1 MSPRGCRAGPAAD
14 FAFGQSIPATILW
27 ETRPKSNPLEA
38 EMPAAPLIAKKL
50 RAGDSAEA
58 IGKEL
63 DRRAHV
69 YANNV
74 DEARS
79 ASNLNLCD
87 DRWMRADSGVKPV
100 PLELAIE
107 RRIEQLHT
115 KRAVRHDAVKAMGFV
130 ISSNNQLAED
140 EAVSFLR
147 DAADWMANRYGRE
160 NILAASIHLD
170 EDTPHLQLWLC
181 PVIHDKKTSFDR
193 LSAKDLFTP
202 NRVDKK
208 AKRVI
213 SEGTLTKLQKDFY
226 AEVSSGYGFTEPWT
240 VEQRLD
246 DGREYVSQKE
256 YKARKAE
263 ERAIRAKED
272 AERAQRAAEAVRDAE
287 TAKLAEVSAAAEKK
301 ADDLRQLGAA
311 WETAKDLVAE
321 LDQQVAER
329 TAERNA
335 IQVQIDQCKANQGEE
350 HGKLTALQ
358 GEVAEKRS
366 LAADLKTEILV
377 KTAEKVRISDQI
389 ADFSQKAE
397 DAAQRL
403 ECVQGALEEVESIE
417 AAGLVELGRLAKG
430 EGIGERECAAQAENR
445 ALRARLA
452 ALEEEGD
459 GLESRVQ
466 KLEGEK
472 RGLEDENRG
481 LGSYLSRLRGRLGD
495 AWRDLVGAAE
505 RVRNYLFEQVGG
517 LKWVFDALGLESYEG
532 MAPLA
537 DRGYDLGAAEES
549 GQDWEPPAPSH
560 GHHL

>member
-1 MSPRGCRAGPAAD
+1 
-14 FAFGQSIPATILW
+14 
-27 ETRPKSNPLEA
+27 
-38 EMPAAPLIAKKL
+38 MPAAPLIAKKL

-74 DEARS
+74 DKTRS

-87 DRWMRADSGVKPV
+87 DRWMRADSEARPV
-100 PLELAIE
+100 PLDLAIE
-107 RRIEQLHT
+107 RRIGQLHT

-130 ISSNNQLAED
+130 ISSNNQLGEE

-160 NILAASIHLD
+160 NVLAASIHLD

-181 PVIHDKKTSFDR
+181 PVIHDQETGFDR

-208 AKRVI
+208 SKKVI

-226 AEVSSGYGFTEPWT
+226 AEVSRNYGFTEPWT
-240 VEQRLD
+240 VDQRFE

-256 YKARKAE
+256 YKARRAE
-263 ERAIRAKED
+263 ERAIRAREY
-272 AERAQRAAEAVRDAE
+272 AERAQRAAEAARDAE

-301 ADDLRQLGAA
+301 
-311 WETAKDLVAE
+311 
-321 LDQQVAER
+321 
-329 TAERNA
+329 TAERDG
-335 IQVQIDQCKANQGEE
+335 IQVQIDQCKDQQVREMA
-350 HGKLTALQ
+350 KLQ
-358 GEVAEKRS
+358 GLRAEVAKKQG

-397 DAAQRL
+397 SATQRL
-403 ECVQGALEEVESIE
+403 ESVQGDLAAVESIE
-417 AAGLVELGRLAKG
+417 AAGLVELGKLAAG
-430 EGIGERECAAQAENR
+430 AGAGGRESAARSQNQ
-445 ALRARLA
+445 ALRSRLA

-459 GLESRVQ
+459 GLADRVR
-466 KLEGEK
+466 KLEGE
-472 RGLEDENRG
+472 RDELAERVRG
-481 LGSYLSRLRGRLGD
+481 LGSRLAGLSRRLD
-495 AWRDLVGAAE
+495 AAWRDLVDAAE
-505 RVRNYLFEQVGG
+505 RLRDFVFEQVGG
-517 LKWVFDALGLESYEG
+517 LKWVFDALGLTAYEG
-532 MAPLA
+532 MAPLDA
-537 DRGYDLGAAEES
+537 RGYDLDSECRDARAASAELGRS
-549 GQDWEPPAPSH
+549 WEPPEPSFHH
-560 GHHL
+560 GR